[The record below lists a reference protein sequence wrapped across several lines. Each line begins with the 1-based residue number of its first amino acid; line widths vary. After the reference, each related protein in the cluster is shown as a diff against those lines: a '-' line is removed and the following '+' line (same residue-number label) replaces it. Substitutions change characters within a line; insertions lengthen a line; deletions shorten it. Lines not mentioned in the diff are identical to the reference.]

1 MRGTASRSADG
12 AIRSDGLNEG
22 VRMVHDAQ
30 MSTTYDKNGVDVT
43 LVRWTLSLTPRERL
57 AALQSAV
64 DSIWRLKNA
73 TKSGL

>member
-1 MRGTASRSADG
+1 
-12 AIRSDGLNEG
+12 
-22 VRMVHDAQ
+22 MVHDAQ
-30 MSTTYDKNGVDVT
+30 MSATYDKNGVDVT
-43 LVRWTLSLTPRERL
+43 MVRWALSLTPRERL